1 MSGALNIERA
11 AFCQRLKAAID
22 RFDPPGRT
30 GAAWLARE
38 FNQRYAGTPISV
50 HAARKWLMGEAI
62 PNHDKLLTLAGWLRV
77 SAEWLLY
84 GAGDMTKVSAV
95 QQDPARYNVIDVD
108 LVREINALNQEHRQI
123 VREMVTMLTRLEG
136 RGPKR

>member
-1 MSGALNIERA
+1 MSGSLNIERA
-11 AFCQRLKAAID
+11 AFCERLKSAIA

-38 FNQRYAGTPISV
+38 FNQRYAGTPISI
-50 HAARKWLMGEAI
+50 HAARKWLMGESI

-84 GAGDMTKVSAV
+84 GAGQMTRVSAV
-95 QQDPARYNVIDVD
+95 QQDPARYAVVDVD
-108 LVREINALNQEHRQI
+108 LLREINALNQEHRAI
-123 VREMVTMLTRLEG
+123 VREMVAMLARMEG
-136 RGPKR
+136 RGAKS